1 MAKIEAKVEI
11 ETPTEKVFDYVAN
24 GAENHGKFF
33 HFVEKVE
40 ATSELKRGPGSTFRY
55 EAKSGGIKSWFEN
68 KITNYVESELMEFES
83 VAGMKNRGKWSFAST
98 PKGTEV
104 TFLFDYELPG
114 SYLGKVID
122 RVFVERQNRK
132 DVEKSLKR
140 LKDLLEG

>member
-11 ETPTEKVFDYVAN
+11 ELPVERVFEYVADVV
-24 GAENHGKFF
+24 ETHSRFF
-33 HFVEKVE
+33 DSVEKVE
-40 ATSELKRGPGSTFRY
+40 ATSELNRGPGSTFRY

-68 KITNYVESELMEFES
+68 KITNYVENELMEFES

-114 SYLGKVID
+114 SYLGKAID
-122 RVFVERQNRK
+122 KIFVERQNRK